1 MALSPELPQ
10 LQRSHAHIP
19 GLSCNIRARS
29 DHGFKM
35 TSDKKGV
42 RPHLLSPHLLT
53 EHIASGVQS
62 LGQQL
67 SEESVQKCARL
78 LCELGRWNA
87 RINLTAIRDPNEML
101 GGHLLDS
108 LSVRPLI
115 YGKSLID
122 IGTGAGF
129 PGLPIAISEPGL
141 NVELLDSNARKIGFV
156 QHIVGELDISN
167 ALAVRSRAEN
177 YAPGKRFDTVIAR
190 ALASIPRLVEIA
202 GHLVGKNGVMLV
214 QKGRY
219 PADEL
224 KDIPD
229 AWDYTVTELAVPGL
243 DARHVVS
250 LRRRKEQA

>member
-1 MALSPELPQ
+1 MAT
-10 LQRSHAHIP
+10 RTP
-19 GLSCNIRARS
+19 GQTLGSVPKTPSTNTVFMNPS
-29 DHGFKM
+29 
-35 TSDKKGV
+35 
-42 RPHLLSPHLLT
+42 LLV

-67 SEESVQKCARL
+67 SEEDVQKCARL
-78 LCELGRWNA
+78 LCALGHWNA
-87 RINLTAIRDPNEML
+87 RMNLTAIRDPNEMVNA
-101 GGHLLDS
+101 HLLDS
-108 LSVRPLI
+108 LSLRPLI

-141 NVELLDSNARKIGFV
+141 AVELLDSNTRKISFV
-156 QHIVGELDISN
+156 QHVIGELEISN
-167 ALAVRSRAEN
+167 AAAVRSRAEN
-177 YAPGKRFDTVIAR
+177 YEPGMRFDTVIVR
-190 ALASIPRLVEIA
+190 ALASIPRLIEIA
-202 GHLVGKNGVMLV
+202 GHLVGKKGVMLA

-224 KDIPD
+224 ENIPD
-229 AWDYTVTELAVPGL
+229 AWDYKVTELAVPGL